1 MEITNRDLTRRVL
14 TALNPNKI
22 LSEDQLDKRISIIRR
37 FPPFKQEQQERAVI
51 QSKEIIENKI
61 KESSTPQQPK
71 RGIFGTLKTKL
82 QGPSISRGKATR
94 RLDISEQQPKRG
106 IFGTLKTKLQG
117 PSISRGK
124 ATRRLDISEQQPK
137 KGFLNRFRSTSK
149 PASINTRTNIQKNL
163 GINQKSLEAFKQQ
176 RRTPVKKEINDIP
189 LQNIFPQESRVIKS
203 VNNPLFKSKT
213 KKGPKPNIKFENVF
227 PQKNTSVQST
237 TNPMLI

>member
-61 KESSTPQQPK
+61 KESSTP
-71 RGIFGTLKTKL
+71 
-82 QGPSISRGKATR
+82 
-94 RLDISEQQPKRG
+94 QQPKRG